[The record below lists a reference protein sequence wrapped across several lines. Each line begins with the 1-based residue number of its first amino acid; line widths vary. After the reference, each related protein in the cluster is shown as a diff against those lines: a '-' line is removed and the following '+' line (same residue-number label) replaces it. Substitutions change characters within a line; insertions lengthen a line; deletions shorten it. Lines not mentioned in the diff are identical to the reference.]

1 MQKNIF
7 IKNNFLC
14 DYELIFFH
22 VKLFFCRFFVRKT
35 NIGEFGTQKTC
46 KKIIFTKWNFIF
58 HKNYFLQKNI
68 FIKINFVWKNFFRSC
83 ICRRFIFCKSYLKNA
98 SFLSFSPLVL
108 TSEKMQKLKK
118 SARSQNRHI
127 LRKWPILS
135 KKWDFSDLA
144 QSPKMLKT
152 PKMAKN
158 SQKWGFEFQEGMGQ
172 SVRLR
177 PGCVDS
183 LICEA

>member
-1 MQKNIF
+1 
-7 IKNNFLC
+7 
-14 DYELIFFH
+14 
-22 VKLFFCRFFVRKT
+22 VKLFFADFLCERQTSESLAHKKLAIKLFSQNEILFFRK
-35 NIGEFGTQKTC
+35 IIFC
-46 KKIIFTKWNFIF
+46 KKI
-58 HKNYFLQKNI
+58 I

-98 SFLSFSPLVL
+98 SFLSFFLVVL

-158 SQKWGFEFQEGMGQ
+158 SQKWGFKFQEGMGQ

-177 PGCVDS
+177 PGLWVP
-183 LICEA
+183 